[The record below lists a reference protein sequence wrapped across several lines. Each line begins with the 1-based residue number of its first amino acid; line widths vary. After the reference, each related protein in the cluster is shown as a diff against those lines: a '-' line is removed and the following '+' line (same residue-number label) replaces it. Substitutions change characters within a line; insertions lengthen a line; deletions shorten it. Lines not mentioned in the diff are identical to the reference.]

1 MWGSCGQARTRGRSR
16 SSRGT
21 ADKEQARD
29 DLIGGVE
36 ISMRQY
42 LFFEIGPQQ
51 EHSVYFGVL
60 GQWPLTALSDR
71 LEGSSRHR

>member
-42 LFFEIGPQQ
+42 LFF
-51 EHSVYFGVL
+51 L
-60 GQWPLTALSDR
+60 KLALNKSIAFISEFWASGR
-71 LEGSSRHR
+71 